1 MIKNV
6 KRRDAIK
13 AAIAGGGLLALR
25 SANAETGASAV
36 KVLPLA
42 GNWQCQGQP
51 CAIFQQ
57 GSILLVVDGK
67 GSLGTAR
74 MTDDRKFVILTGT
87 GWVLGLEGTVADD
100 NKTINWSNDSLWM
113 RVK

>member
-25 SANAETGASAV
+25 SANAETGAM
-36 KVLPLA
+36 KVRALA
-42 GNWQCQGQP
+42 GDWQCQGQP

-74 MTDDRKFVILTGT
+74 MTDDKKFVILNGT

-100 NKTINWSNDSLWM
+100 NKTINWSDDSSWT

>member
-13 AAIAGGGLLALR
+13 AAITGGGLLAFGK
-25 SANAETGASAV
+25 ANAEAGAT
-36 KVLPLA
+36 KVPTLA
-42 GNWQCQGQP
+42 GDWQCQGQP

-57 GSILLVVDGK
+57 GPILLVVDGK
-67 GSLGTAR
+67 GCLGTAR
-74 MTDDRKFVILTGT
+74 MTDDKKFVILTGA
-87 GWVLGLEGTVADD
+87 GWVLGLEGTMADD
-100 NKTINWSNDSLWM
+100 NKTINWSDDSSWM